1 MEKHKVLTIMYEEGQ
16 RNALDFQER
25 SASMTGTEMYAQE
38 EKIPEFKSAVKK
50 QNMLER
56 KAGFV
61 CKSTV
66 GRVVVLLQPYD
77 STIYT
82 EEPEKYPSM
91 WGFKWSDDP
100 KKALP
105 FIAISTSPY
114 MKRNCCT
121 EEGIVYRS
129 KMDNNVWSPSDYP
142 QAWEVAE

>member
-1 MEKHKVLTIMYEEGQ
+1 MYEEGQ

-25 SASMTGTEMYAQE
+25 STSLTGTEMYAQG
-38 EKIPEFKSAVKK
+38 EKIPEFKAAVKK

-61 CKSTV
+61 CKSTA

-121 EEGIVYRS
+121 EKGIVYRS